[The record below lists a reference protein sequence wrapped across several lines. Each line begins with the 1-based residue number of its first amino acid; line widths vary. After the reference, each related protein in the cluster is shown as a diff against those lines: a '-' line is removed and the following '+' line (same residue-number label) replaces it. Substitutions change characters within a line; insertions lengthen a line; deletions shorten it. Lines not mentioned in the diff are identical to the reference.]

1 MTPITALQ
9 HQAETHP
16 ESTAFI
22 MDGDVWSYARFA
34 TEVDR
39 LARGLV
45 GRGLRPGDRVALHL
59 WNGPE
64 IAIAYHACFRI
75 GAIAAPLNTRLKS
88 AELDSLLRRLRPALY
103 IGQANLYAKVAG
115 TDPMNLPVNARFLI
129 DGGVTDLRVQ
139 PWTRLFTDVIGGS
152 LPSLTDTHA
161 PALLLTTSGT
171 TGESKFVTHSLET
184 LGQIA
189 EDIRHLGFDES
200 DITVCAVPMVHA
212 SGTYTLL
219 GGIRYGV
226 PLILIPQFDPD
237 AVLDA
242 IARHGC
248 TMMLGLPF
256 MFVAMFEAQSAR
268 PRQVCSLRFCVSGGD
283 VCPLWLQEKFPV
295 HFGAPL
301 CSIWGA
307 SETIGSLTYRLE
319 PGPVHPIVA
328 GAQIRL
334 IDDRGA
340 AVPRGHVGELILRGP
355 NVTIGYWNGPG
366 QIAGLGKDGWYHT
379 GDLMRQ
385 DEKGDLWFVSRKKEL
400 IIRGG
405 SNIAPA
411 EVERVLAAHPAVRE
425 AGVVGVPDP
434 VLGQRVAGFVRLADG
449 AESVTPGKILAD
461 ISGQL
466 ADYKLPESLRIVD
479 EIPRNALGKIDRRAL
494 LAMLPANTVE
504 QADPRRT
511 VAARGRR

>member
-1 MTPITALQ
+1 
-9 HQAETHP
+9 
-16 ESTAFI
+16 
-22 MDGDVWSYARFA
+22 
-34 TEVDR
+34 
-39 LARGLV
+39 
-45 GRGLRPGDRVALHL
+45 LHL

-64 IAIAYHACFRI
+64 LAIAYHACFRI

-88 AELDSLLRRLRPALY
+88 AELDPLLRRLRPALY

-152 LPSLTDTHA
+152 LPAVTDTGA

-171 TGESKFVTHSLET
+171 TGEPKFVTHSLET
-184 LGQIA
+184 LGRMA
-189 EDIRHLGFDES
+189 EDIRHLGFEAGH
-200 DITVCAVPMVHA
+200 IAVCAVPMVHA
-212 SGTYTLL
+212 SGTYSLL
-219 GGIRYGV
+219 GGIRHGV

-242 IARHGC
+242 IAKHRC
-248 TMMLGLPF
+248 TLMLGLPF
-256 MFVAMFEAQSAR
+256 MFVALFETQGAR
-268 PRQVCSLRFCVSGGD
+268 PRRVESLRLCMTGGD
-283 VCPLWLQEKFPV
+283 VCPLWLQEKFPA

-301 CSIWGA
+301 CSFWA
-307 SETIGSLTYRLE
+307 ATETIGSLTYRLE

-334 IDDRGA
+334 IDDRGTP
-340 AVPRGHVGELILRGP
+340 VPHGHVGELIVRGP
-355 NVTIGYWNGPG
+355 NVTIGYWTAPG
-366 QIAGLGKDGWYHT
+366 RIDGLGKDGWYRT

-385 DEKGDLWFVSRKKEL
+385 DEKGNLWFVSRKKEL

-411 EVERVLAAHPAVRE
+411 EIERVLVAHPAVRD

-434 VLGQRVAGFVRLADG
+434 VLGQRVAGFVQLANG
-449 AESVTPGKILAD
+449 TESVTTGEILAD

-466 ADYKLPESLRIVD
+466 ADYKLPESLIVID
-479 EIPRNALGKIDRRAL
+479 EIPRNTLGKIDRRRL
-494 LAMLPANTVE
+494 LTMLPANTA
-504 QADPRRT
+504 QGPAPLRI
-511 VAARGRR
+511 AARGGR

>member
-1 MTPITALQ
+1 MTPITALR
-9 HQAETHP
+9 HQAETRP
-16 ESTAFI
+16 ESTAFV
-22 MDGDVWSYARFA
+22 MGDDVWSYARFA
-34 TEVDR
+34 AEVDR

-45 GRGLRPGDRVALHL
+45 ARGLRRGDRVALHL

-64 IAIAYHACFRI
+64 LAVAYHACFRI

-88 AELDSLLRRLRPALY
+88 AELDPLLRRLRPALY

-115 TDPMNLPVNARFLI
+115 TDPMNLPVNARFLV

-152 LPSLTDTHA
+152 LPAVMDTGA

-171 TGESKFVTHSLET
+171 TGEPKLVTHTLAT
-184 LGQIA
+184 LGKITEESQHWGFESGHIA
-189 EDIRHLGFDES
+189 
-200 DITVCAVPMVHA
+200 VCAVPMVHM
-212 SGTYTLL
+212 SGVFCFLS
-219 GGIRYGV
+219 GIRQGM
-226 PLILIPQFDPD
+226 PLILFPQFDAE

-242 IARHGC
+242 IAPHRC
-248 TMMLGLPF
+248 SLMLGLPY
-256 MFVAMFEAQSAR
+256 MFATLFEAQRAR
-268 PRQVCSLRFCVSGGD
+268 PRRVDPLRLCLAAGD
-283 VCPLWLQEKFPV
+283 VCPQWLQESFPSR
-295 HFGAPL
+295 FGTPL
-301 CSIWGA
+301 RSTWGA
-307 SETIGSLTYRLE
+307 TETLCSLTYSLQ
-319 PGPVHPIVA
+319 PGPVHRIVA

-340 AVPRGHVGELILRGP
+340 PVPRGDVGELLLRGP
-355 NVTIGYWNGPG
+355 NVTIGYWAGPG
-366 QIAGLGKDGWYHT
+366 RIDGLGKDGWYHT

-411 EVERVLAAHPAVRE
+411 EVERVLVAHPAVRD

-434 VLGQRVAGFVRLADG
+434 VLGQRVAGFVQLAKG
-449 AESVTPGKILAD
+449 AESVTAGEILAD

-466 ADYKLPESLRIVD
+466 ADYKLPESLIITD
-479 EIPRNALGKIDRRAL
+479 EIPRNTLGKIDRHRL
-494 LAMLPANTVE
+494 LAMLPATTA
-504 QADPRRT
+504 QGPALLRI
-511 VAARGRR
+511 AARGGR